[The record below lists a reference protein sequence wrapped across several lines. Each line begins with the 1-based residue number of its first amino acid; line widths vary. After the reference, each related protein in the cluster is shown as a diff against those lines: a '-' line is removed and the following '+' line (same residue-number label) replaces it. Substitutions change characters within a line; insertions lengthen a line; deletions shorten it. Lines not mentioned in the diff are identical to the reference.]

1 MKTIRNRTTG
11 TSGTRSSAG
20 QPSHYPTGS
29 AELSPR
35 LPEAARRLLERFA
48 SYLLV
53 ERSVTRGSADCYLAD
68 LKQFFLAVPEAAERP
83 TATSCGMLHDYAR
96 QLGGAGLA
104 IPTVA
109 RKLVS
114 IRLFYRFLAT
124 EQRLAANPA
133 DDIDLP
139 KQRRKLPS
147 VLTQDE
153 VARLI
158 DAAASAPDRLWALR
172 SRAMLEV
179 MYGSGLRVSELLGLG
194 MGNVSLTEGFLRVM
208 GKRSKERVVP
218 LGQLAIRAVRDYLSA
233 ARPRYAGKR
242 TSPFLFLNQRGGPLS
257 RMGFLK
263 ILRACTGLAGIN
275 RHITP
280 HTLRHSFATHL
291 LEGGADLRVVQEML
305 GHASIATT
313 QIYTQVDREYVRET
327 YKTFHPRG

>member
-1 MKTIRNRTTG
+1 MVK
-11 TSGTRSSAG
+11 
-20 QPSHYPTGS
+20 Q
-29 AELSPR
+29 R
-35 LPEAARRLLERFA
+35 LPEAAGQLLERFG

-68 LKQFFLAVPEAAERP
+68 LKQFFLAVPEAAEHP
-83 TATSCGMLHDYAR
+83 AATSRQVLHDYAR
-96 QLGGAGLA
+96 RLGSAGLA
-104 IPTVA
+104 TTTVA

-114 IRLFYRFLAT
+114 IRLFYRFLAS

-139 KQRRKLPS
+139 KQRRKLPG

-153 VARLI
+153 VTRLI
-158 DAAASAPDRLWALR
+158 EAAGKAPDPFWALR

-194 MGNVSLTEGFLRVM
+194 KGSISLADGFLRVM

-218 LGQLAIRAVRDYLSA
+218 LGQPAVSAVRDYLSA
-233 ARPRYAGKR
+233 ARPHYAGRK
-242 TSPFLFLNQRGGPLS
+242 TSPNLFLNHRGGRLS

-263 ILRACTGLAGIN
+263 ILRACVALAGIS
-275 RHITP
+275 RRVTP

-291 LEGGADLRVVQEML
+291 LEGGADLRAVQEML

-313 QIYTQVDREYVRET
+313 QIYTHVDREYLRET
-327 YKTFHPRG
+327 HRTFHPRG

>member
-1 MKTIRNRTTG
+1 
-11 TSGTRSSAG
+11 
-20 QPSHYPTGS
+20 
-29 AELSPR
+29 
-35 LPEAARRLLERFA
+35 LLERFG

-68 LKQFFLAVPEAAERP
+68 LRQFFLAVPEAAERP
-83 TATSCGMLHDYAR
+83 AATNRQMLHDYAR
-96 QLGGAGLA
+96 RLGSAGLA
-104 IPTVA
+104 TTTVA

-114 IRLFYRFLAT
+114 LRLFYRFLVS
-124 EQRLAANPA
+124 EQMLETNPA

-139 KQRRKLPS
+139 KQRRKLPG

-153 VARLI
+153 VAKLI
-158 DAAASAPDRLWALR
+158 AAAGSAPDRFWALR

-194 MGNVSLTEGFLRVM
+194 ISSVSLADGFLRVM

-218 LGQLAIRAVRDYLSA
+218 LGQQAVNAVRDYLSA
-233 ARPRYAGKR
+233 ARPHYAGWK
-242 TSPFLFLNQRGGPLS
+242 TSPTLFLNHRGARLS

-263 ILRACTGLAGIN
+263 ILRACVGLAGIS
-275 RHITP
+275 RRVTP

-291 LEGGADLRVVQEML
+291 LEGGADLRAVQEML

-313 QIYTQVDREYVRET
+313 QIYTHVDREYLREVHR
-327 YKTFHPRG
+327 TFHPRG

>member
-1 MKTIRNRTTG
+1 MNRPAKAAEA
-11 TSGTRSSAG
+11 RSPAGSAG
-20 QPSHYPTGS
+20 PD
-29 AELSPR
+29 LR
-35 LPEAARRLLERFA
+35 LPEAARELLERFG

-53 ERSVTRGSADCYLAD
+53 ERSVTGGSADCYLAD
-68 LKQFFLAVPEAAERP
+68 LKQFLLAVPEAAERP
-83 TATSCGMLHDYAR
+83 TATTPGMLHDYAR
-96 QLGGAGLA
+96 KLGGAGLA
-104 IPTVA
+104 TSTVA

-114 IRLFYRFLAT
+114 IRLFYRFLAS
-124 EQRLAANPA
+124 EQRLATNPA

-158 DAAASAPDRLWALR
+158 DAAASAPDRFWALR

-194 MGNVSLTEGFLRVM
+194 SGNVSLADGFLRVV

-218 LGQLAIRAVRDYLSA
+218 LGQPAINAVRDYLSA
-233 ARPRYAGKR
+233 ARPHFAGKK
-242 TSPFLFLNQRGGPLS
+242 TSPTLFLNQRGGRLS

-263 ILRACTGLAGIN
+263 ILRACVALAGIN
-275 RHITP
+275 RRVTP

-291 LEGGADLRVVQEML
+291 LEGGADLRAVQEML
-305 GHASIATT
+305 GHSNIATT
-313 QIYTQVDREYVRET
+313 QIYTQVDREYIRET

>member
-1 MKTIRNRTTG
+1 M
-11 TSGTRSSAG
+11 
-20 QPSHYPTGS
+20 
-29 AELSPR
+29 
-35 LPEAARRLLERFA
+35 PEAARQSLERFG

-53 ERSVTRGSADCYLAD
+53 ERSVTRSSAECYLAD
-68 LKQFFLAVPEAAERP
+68 LKQFFLAMPEVARHPAE
-83 TATSCGMLHDYAR
+83 TSRKTLHDYAR
-96 QLGGAGLA
+96 QLGSAGLA
-104 IPTVA
+104 TTTVA

-114 IRLFYRFLAT
+114 IRLFFLFLAS
-124 EQRLAANPA
+124 EQLIGVNPA

-158 DAAASAPDRLWALR
+158 DAAASAPDRFWALR

-179 MYGSGLRVSELLGLG
+179 MYGSGLRVSELLSLG
-194 MGNVSLTEGFLRVM
+194 TGNVSLTDGFLRVM

-218 LGQLAIRAVRDYLSA
+218 LGQPAITAVRDYLSS
-233 ARPRYAGKR
+233 ARPHYAGKR
-242 TSPFLFLNQRGGPLS
+242 TSPRCPTGAAGANLFLNQRGGPLS

-263 ILRACTGLAGIN
+263 ILRACVGLAGIS
-275 RHITP
+275 RHVTP

-291 LEGGADLRVVQEML
+291 LEGGADLRAVQEML

-313 QIYTQVDREYVRET
+313 QIYTHVDREYLRET
-327 YKTFHPRG
+327 HRTFHPRG